1 MSKAES
7 RSMLETAGL
16 LGIWWSSSVGSNVFL
31 KKGMKTLPQ
40 PLTAS
45 IFQLLV
51 LVVVLRGYSLIGSF
65 RPKKLQRR
73 GWILW
78 ITPLAALKL
87 MSSLSTQFSLANV
100 PLSYTH
106 TVKATLPLFSV
117 AFSWLLLGQTFSLRV
132 LASLV
137 PIVVGVIIASATEL
151 EFNLA
156 GLLSA
161 LASVMVAA
169 GQTVFVKGVLKQREI
184 DTLSLLLFTSEIA
197 LLGLGPVWWWV
208 DGANLLSAS
217 TAGDE
222 TGDGL
227 LWPQQKTALQWL
239 ACAGV
244 LNTVQTIS
252 AFAYLN
258 SVSPVSYSVANVSK
272 RILVIF
278 LAMVIFG
285 RDFHV
290 ANCVGIT
297 ITLLGVALYN
307 REKLRHQGNPKFQ
320 VRNSEASL
328 DDTALDTVVTTYG
341 APPMFQSSA
350 GDEVNIPRHRDRA
363 TPVIHRRP
371 LSRGENNSIIAL

>member
-1 MSKAES
+1 
-7 RSMLETAGL
+7 
-16 LGIWWSSSVGSNVFL
+16 
-31 KKGMKTLPQ
+31 
-40 PLTAS
+40 
-45 IFQLLV
+45 
-51 LVVVLRGYSLIGSF
+51 
-65 RPKKLQRR
+65 
-73 GWILW
+73 
-78 ITPLAALKL
+78 
-87 MSSLSTQFSLANV
+87 
-100 PLSYTH
+100 
-106 TVKATLPLFSV
+106 
-117 AFSWLLLGQTFSLRV
+117 V

-258 SVSPVSYSVANVSK
+258 SVSPVSYVTPSC
-272 RILVIF
+272 R
-278 LAMVIFG
+278 
-285 RDFHV
+285 
-290 ANCVGIT
+290 CVC
-297 ITLLGVALYN
+297 
-307 REKLRHQGNPKFQ
+307 PC
-320 VRNSEASL
+320 SL
-328 DDTALDTVVTTYG
+328 ALDAPVDGRNRGNKKKKPPSNKEPSPLHRYAWAFAAVYTLHPERAHVPHRQGRARLMCVCGVFAFHFRFTISRRRTRRGSHFPSLTT
-341 APPMFQSSA
+341 
-350 GDEVNIPRHRDRA
+350 
-363 TPVIHRRP
+363 
-371 LSRGENNSIIAL
+371 